1 MVLVDVDPAAGL
13 RAAAM
18 PGLEP
23 SPPEPPRKFLP
34 RGRRALSYW
43 ADVLMNCNCGT
54 PLGNQ
59 KGGAVA
65 NAPCVCGG
73 EAEDRTGTP
82 LGSQKGGTVAHA
94 PCGGEAEG
102 PRALWHWRTHPPEG
116 RGRLGAGAAN
126 GRRGEEKEKV
136 CYVQYCGGDLQP
148 LTLTNSTQFLQAL
161 KGRPSIG
168 HLSSPS
174 DSEREDLQRMLEIF
188 LGRPKIRFVVEPL
201 RLARSLKLV
210 VASGLLVPRG
220 TRVPPTTDRDRCTQ
234 QCRTANSLY

>member
-1 MVLVDVDPAAGL
+1 MV
-13 RAAAM
+13 
-18 PGLEP
+18 
-23 SPPEPPRKFLP
+23 
-34 RGRRALSYW
+34 
-43 ADVLMNCNCGT
+43 
-54 PLGNQ
+54 
-59 KGGAVA
+59 
-65 NAPCVCGG
+65 
-73 EAEDRTGTP
+73 
-82 LGSQKGGTVAHA
+82 HA
-94 PCGGEAEG
+94 PCRAKLKVLALCAIGVLTLQKRKGE
-102 PRALWHWRTHPPEG
+102 
-116 RGRLGAGAAN
+116 RLGAGAAN

-136 CYVQYCGGDLQP
+136 CYVQCCGGDLQP

-188 LGRPKIRFVVEPL
+188 LGRSTIRFVVEPL

-234 QCRTANSLY
+234 QCRTANSLYWRAPNTTLLRTSAVSTGW

>member
-1 MVLVDVDPAAGL
+1 MVLVDVDPTAGL

-23 SPPEPPRKFLP
+23 SPQ
-34 RGRRALSYW
+34 
-43 ADVLMNCNCGT
+43 N
-54 PLGNQ
+54 PLGNPCQ
-59 KGGAVA
+59 GDG
-65 NAPCVCGG
+65 APCRIG
-73 EAEDRTGTP
+73 RTSSWAVSGTP
-82 LGSQKGGTVAHA
+82 LGSLKGGTVVHA

-136 CYVQYCGGDLQP
+136 CYVQCCGGDLQP